1 MSFSDDA
8 PPEDAP
14 DETGL
19 QEKQAA
25 LPAAARTDQLILSKT
40 DLQAMETRNREDA
53 RATEDRLRAGMEA
66 MGFSLHREFEGQM
79 MAARAMVDDRRSED
93 VRMGAR
99 LEGLIKSGLRTQRR
113 ATLFY
118 VLLGQSL
125 TAALC
130 LAVIGWLHWM

>member
-1 MSFSDDA
+1 MSFSDDV

-19 QEKQAA
+19 QERQSA
-25 LPAAARTDQLILSKT
+25 LPAAARTDQLILSKN
-40 DLQAMETRNREDA
+40 DLQALETRNREDA
-53 RATEDRLRAGMEA
+53 RATEDR
-66 MGFSLHREFEGQM
+66 
-79 MAARAMVDDRRSED
+79 RSED
-93 VRMGAR
+93 VRMEAR